1 MQVHYIVHNIYIHVH
16 VYWNACIVHSLI
28 RQLEDEAISTVVDQS
43 RITPPP
49 QDGTDLP
56 KLHIPRLRQLSSSES
71 ECPPSS
77 PIRAG

>member
-1 MQVHYIVHNIYIHVH
+1 MYMYTGTHVLYIT
-16 VYWNACIVHSLI
+16 VHSLI
-28 RQLEDEAISTVVDQS
+28 RQLEDEAISTLVDQS